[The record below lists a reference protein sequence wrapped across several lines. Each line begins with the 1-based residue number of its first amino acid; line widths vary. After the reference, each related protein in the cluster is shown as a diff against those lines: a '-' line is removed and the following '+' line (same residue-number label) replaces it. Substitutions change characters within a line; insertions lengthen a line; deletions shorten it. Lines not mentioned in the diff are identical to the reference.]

1 MKRFIVAAAF
11 AALATPTFAAEIWL
25 PYEKDQFDRTL
36 PELFNPAPAAE
47 ASASS
52 GATSAPRAGGWASG
66 VWARDHNFVA
76 PAP

>member
-1 MKRFIVAAAF
+1 MKRFIAAAAF
-11 AALATPTFAAEIWL
+11 AALATPSFAAEIWL

-36 PELFNPAPAAE
+36 PEVRDPAPAAE

-52 GATSAPRAGGWASG
+52 GATSASRAGAWATG